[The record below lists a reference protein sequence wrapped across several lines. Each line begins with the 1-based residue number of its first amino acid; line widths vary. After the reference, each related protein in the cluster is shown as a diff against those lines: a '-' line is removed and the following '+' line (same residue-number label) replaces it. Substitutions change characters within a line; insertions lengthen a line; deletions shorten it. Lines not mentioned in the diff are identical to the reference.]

1 MAAEATGKYK
11 QAWPCTSVT
20 CGEEEEEE
28 DYKKEEEEEV
38 LMSA

>member
-28 DYKKEEEEEV
+28 ENKEEEEV
-38 LMSA
+38 TINMK